1 MWGVCVRV
9 YGTLFWVDR
18 DEWGKWDII
27 LGGWGKGVTGALFW
41 VGGGGCINISGVWGG
56 WVGMSGGEWGWM
68 HCLIM
73 PVPVECFEFW
83 FT

>member
-1 MWGVCVRV
+1 MRV

-56 WVGMSGGEWGWM
+56 GWG
-68 HCLIM
+68 
-73 PVPVECFEFW
+73 
-83 FT
+83 